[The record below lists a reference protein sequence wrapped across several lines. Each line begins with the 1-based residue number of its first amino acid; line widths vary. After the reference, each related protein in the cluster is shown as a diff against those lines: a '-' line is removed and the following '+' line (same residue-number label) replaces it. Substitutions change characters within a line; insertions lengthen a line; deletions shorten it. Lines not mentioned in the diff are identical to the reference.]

1 MDQDSNQSKTGSGV
15 SPTIFILSGGVGA
28 SGEQLIYTVLA
39 QFPGNDVRI
48 QTIGNIRQP
57 AQITQA
63 LKQAQAVNGFVIY
76 TLVDAALRNQLVN
89 EAKELNVQAI
99 DLMGPLIS
107 WLSSVLGQE
116 PLQQPGKYREMH
128 REYYDRVAA
137 IDFTLAHDDG
147 KNKEGWPQA
156 DLVLV
161 GVSRSG
167 KTPLSV
173 YLAILGWK
181 VANIPLVPEIPV
193 HPSLFELDSHRVF
206 GLTIDSQQLMVFRR
220 QRQARLGV
228 SEVSTYTDLEAV
240 EDELHQ
246 AQKIFRR
253 GSFQIVNMTDKTIE
267 QGADEIIRR
276 LAGQSGSSK
285 F

>member
-1 MDQDSNQSKTGSGV
+1 MSERYKEPKMPV

-39 QFPGNDVRI
+39 QFPGNNVRI
-48 QTIGNIRQP
+48 QTIGNIRRP
-57 AQITQA
+57 EQITQA
-63 LKQAQAVNGFVIY
+63 LNQAKEINGFVIF
-76 TLVDAALRNQLVN
+76 TLVDAKLRNQLVN
-89 EAKELNVQAI
+89 EARDLNIQAI
-99 DLMGPLIS
+99 DLMGPLIN

-137 IDFTLAHDDG
+137 IEYTLMHDDG
-147 KNKEGWPQA
+147 KSQDGWPQA
-156 DLVLV
+156 DLVIV

-173 YLAILGWK
+173 YLAVLGWK
-181 VANIPLVPEIPV
+181 VANIPLVPGIPI
-193 HPSLFELDSHRVF
+193 PPALFELDRHRVF
-206 GLTIDSQQLMVFRR
+206 GLTISPEQLIVFRR

-228 SEVSTYTDLEAV
+228 SEVSDYTNLEAI
-240 EDELHQ
+240 EEELRN
-246 AQKIFRR
+246 AQKLYRQ
-253 GSFQIVNMTDKTIE
+253 GNFQIVNMTDKTIE

-276 LAGQSGSSK
+276 LAGQAGSSV

>member
-1 MDQDSNQSKTGSGV
+1 MDREQWITRSSV

-39 QFPGNDVRI
+39 QFPGNNVRI

-57 AQITQA
+57 AQISQA
-63 LKQAQAVNGFVIY
+63 LRQAKEVNGFVIY
-76 TLVDAALRNQLVN
+76 TLVDAALRTQLVN
-89 EAKELNVQAI
+89 EAKDLSVQAI

-107 WLSSVLGQE
+107 WLSTVLAQE

-193 HPSLFELDSHRVF
+193 SPSLFELDNHRVF
-206 GLTIDSQQLMVFRR
+206 GLTIDPEQLMVFRR

-228 SEVSTYTDLEAV
+228 SEVSAYTDLEAV
-240 EDELHQ
+240 EDELRQ
-246 AQKIFRR
+246 AQKVFRQ
-253 GSFQIVNMTDKTIE
+253 GSFQVINMTDKTIE